1 MTHGKYSHG
10 IFFLEENTD
19 TIFVEFPTNLNVNLT
34 IAKELVA
41 SRLNFTKNKKHY
53 FVIDVSNVRAI
64 STEAKEFLQHP
75 NSGLKNILGAAF
87 IATNPVG
94 VLFANI
100 FIKTQKD
107 FDSKL
112 FSNKEDAFE
121 WILKYSEVTRR
132 ISLKNQAL

>member
-1 MTHGKYSHG
+1 MRTGTYSHG
-10 IFFLEENTD
+10 IFYLEKSSD
-19 TIFVEFPTNLNVNLT
+19 IIFVEFPNNLNVNLA

-41 SRLNFTKNKKHY
+41 NRLNFTENKKHY

-75 NSGLKNILGAAF
+75 NGGLKNILGAAF

-100 FIKTQKD
+100 FIKTQKC
-107 FDSKL
+107 FDAKL
-112 FSNKEDAFE
+112 FTNKEDAFE
-121 WILKYSEVTRR
+121 WIVEYR
-132 ISLKNQAL
+132 